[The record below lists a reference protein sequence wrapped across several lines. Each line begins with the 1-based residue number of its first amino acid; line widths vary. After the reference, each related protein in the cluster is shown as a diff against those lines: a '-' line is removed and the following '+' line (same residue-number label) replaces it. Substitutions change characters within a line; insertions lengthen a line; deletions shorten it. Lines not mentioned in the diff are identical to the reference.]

1 MKDKTVAVV
10 ILNWNG
16 GDEILDCLKSVFD
29 SKQVAV
35 EVVIVDNG
43 SVDGSTEVIRN
54 RFPQVHCI
62 SNPRNLGFAKGSN
75 QGMRWALECRMQ
87 HVLLLN
93 SDARLHP
100 NAIAEMLAVTE
111 NENNAIVACPRM
123 YAGDASAGP
132 ARLWFVYGTVSLWL
146 GLFRNPAFNHRDS
159 SRWSVPLDMEYA
171 SGCCMLIPAR
181 ILQNVGMFDDAFFA
195 YCEDIDLS
203 LRIRKAGFR
212 LRYVPTA
219 HIWHGSSKPK
229 NRARSGMYRYL
240 STRNNLWVVR
250 KHGSWFEIFTCLCI
264 LPSRSLF
271 RILRMMIHSDWHAIS
286 AELKGIRDGAFSPI
300 SASEPGTL

>member
-1 MKDKTVAVV
+1 MGTVMKDKTLAVV

-16 GDEILDCLKSVFD
+16 GDEILDCLRSVFE
-29 SKQVAV
+29 SKHAAI

-43 SVDGSTEVIRN
+43 SVDGSTDIIRS
-54 RFPQVHCI
+54 RFPHVHWI

-75 QGMRWALECRMQ
+75 QGMQWALEYGIQ

-93 SDARLHP
+93 GDASLHS
-100 NAIAEMLAVTE
+100 NAIEEMFAVTE
-111 NENNAIVACPRM
+111 DENNTVVACPRM
-123 YAGDASAGP
+123 YLGP
-132 ARLWFVYGTVSLWL
+132 ANAGASRLWFAYGTVSLWL
-146 GLFRNPAFNHRDS
+146 GLFRNPAFNRLDS
-159 SRWSVPLDMEYA
+159 SKWSVPLDMEFA

-181 ILQNVGMFDDAFFA
+181 ILQHVGMLDEAFFA
-195 YCEDIDLS
+195 YCEDIDFS

-219 HIWHGSSKPK
+219 HIWHGNSTLT
-229 NRARSGMYRYL
+229 NRIRSGTYRYL

-264 LPSRSLF
+264 LPLRVLF
-271 RILRMMIHSDWHAIS
+271 RMMGMTFRSDWQAIA
-286 AELKGIRDGAFSPI
+286 AELKGIRDGVFSQI
-300 SASEPGTL
+300 SPS